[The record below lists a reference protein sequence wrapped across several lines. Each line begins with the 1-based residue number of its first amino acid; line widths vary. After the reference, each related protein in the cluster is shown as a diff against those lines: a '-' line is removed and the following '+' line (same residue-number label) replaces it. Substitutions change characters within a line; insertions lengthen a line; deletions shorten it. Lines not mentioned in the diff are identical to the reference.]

1 MGADEAIP
9 FGAAAATRA
18 FAEANGG
25 RIVRFADMPRDYILT
40 ATSGDP

>member
-9 FGAAAATRA
+9 FGDAAAARR

-25 RIVRFADMPRDYILT
+25 RVVGFDGVPPDYVLT
-40 ATSGDP
+40 AGSGDH